1 MKCPDI
7 QTVLAQSS
15 DRSDSHPRNAPVPP
29 IHLDTAAMSGHLPPY
44 RSMLLMPRM
53 SRTAATTA
61 PAGDPV
67 ARKRPRKPSPPLP
80 PPRAS
85 ARLYARIAPRHIA
98 MFRFLL
104 EAQDN
109 LGYMTVLDRGV
120 GGGTDGAPSCPNG
133 PNGPVAAPSD
143 GATERVDAVTETTV
157 AATARKT
164 SGTGADAVLK
174 IVFSPHQEREMRA
187 FLDGMRATIPFTVF
201 ESPLRTQAKPAG

>member
-1 MKCPDI
+1 M
-7 QTVLAQSS
+7 
-15 DRSDSHPRNAPVPP
+15 
-29 IHLDTAAMSGHLPPY
+29 
-44 RSMLLMPRM
+44 
-53 SRTAATTA
+53 
-61 PAGDPV
+61 

-85 ARLYARIAPRHIA
+85 SRLYARIAPRHIA

-120 GGGTDGAPSCPNG
+120 GGIGGPGSVDDNGATGNGPDGSSTEGAGCSAEGGTPGAPPSASPVNG
-133 PNGPVAAPSD
+133 GKGSAAP
-143 GATERVDAVTETTV
+143 GV
-157 AATARKT
+157 
-164 SGTGADAVLK
+164 DAVLK

-201 ESPLRTQAKPAG
+201 ESPLRGQAGQMG

>member
-1 MKCPDI
+1 M
-7 QTVLAQSS
+7 
-15 DRSDSHPRNAPVPP
+15 
-29 IHLDTAAMSGHLPPY
+29 
-44 RSMLLMPRM
+44 
-53 SRTAATTA
+53 
-61 PAGDPV
+61 

-85 ARLYARIAPRHIA
+85 SRLYARIAPRHIA

-120 GGGTDGAPSCPNG
+120 GGIGGAVSADGNSAASNG
-133 PNGPVAAPSD
+133 PDASNTEGHGRSAEGALPGASASASSVNGAKGSAAP
-143 GATERVDAVTETTV
+143 
-157 AATARKT
+157 
-164 SGTGADAVLK
+164 GADAVLK

-201 ESPLRTQAKPAG
+201 ESPLRRQVGLTG

>member
-1 MKCPDI
+1 M
-7 QTVLAQSS
+7 
-15 DRSDSHPRNAPVPP
+15 
-29 IHLDTAAMSGHLPPY
+29 
-44 RSMLLMPRM
+44 
-53 SRTAATTA
+53 
-61 PAGDPV
+61 

-85 ARLYARIAPRHIA
+85 SRLYARIAPRHIA

-120 GGGTDGAPSCPNG
+120 GGAGGPGSADDNGVTGNGPDGSSTEGDGRPAEGGTSGAPSGGTSDISPANRAKG
-133 PNGPVAAPSD
+133 TAAP
-143 GATERVDAVTETTV
+143 GV
-157 AATARKT
+157 
-164 SGTGADAVLK
+164 DAVLK

-201 ESPLRTQAKPAG
+201 ESPLRGQAGPVR

>member
-1 MKCPDI
+1 M
-7 QTVLAQSS
+7 
-15 DRSDSHPRNAPVPP
+15 
-29 IHLDTAAMSGHLPPY
+29 
-44 RSMLLMPRM
+44 
-53 SRTAATTA
+53 
-61 PAGDPV
+61 

-120 GGGTDGAPSCPNG
+120 GGGANGNDADGNGAVPSGHGPQNGTPDGMGKGSTAP
-133 PNGPVAAPSD
+133 
-143 GATERVDAVTETTV
+143 
-157 AATARKT
+157 
-164 SGTGADAVLK
+164 GADAVLK

-187 FLDGMRATIPFTVF
+187 FLESMRATIPFTVF
-201 ESPLRTQAKPAG
+201 ESPLRVQTRQVE

>member
-1 MKCPDI
+1 M
-7 QTVLAQSS
+7 
-15 DRSDSHPRNAPVPP
+15 
-29 IHLDTAAMSGHLPPY
+29 
-44 RSMLLMPRM
+44 
-53 SRTAATTA
+53 
-61 PAGDPV
+61 

-120 GGGTDGAPSCPNG
+120 GGGTDGVPSG
-133 PNGPVAAPSD
+133 PAGPDGPVAAPHD
-143 GATERVDAVTETTV
+143 GATERGAEVTETTV
-157 AATARKT
+157 TAPARNT

-201 ESPLRTQAKPAG
+201 ESPLRTPAPPAG